1 MWWIWWR
8 RRGRWPWRW
17 WCWWRGGRD
26 GFDVDDVVAAA
37 AAVTF
42 LVVTV
47 GVSVAVFALLLSLF
61 VAARRFWVWLCIIRA
76 VVVGGGCWAVQLLL
90 GSCHNA
96 VTAP

>member
-1 MWWIWWR
+1 MAAAWAVAVAMVVLVA
-8 RRGRWPWRW
+8 
-17 WCWWRGGRD
+17 CGRD

-47 GVSVAVFALLLSLF
+47 GVSVAVVALLLSLF

-76 VVVGGGCWAVQLLL
+76 VVVGGRVLGCAASV
-90 GSCHNA
+90 G
-96 VTAP
+96 